1 MKNQE
6 ISNLQKMLIMKLEL
20 TLESIDRINHE
31 YKKEFFLRFNEIE
44 PRKFT
49 NFKRYFQ
56 KYFNWK
62 KLYSNITVP
71 FHWFSLQSWI
81 KREITLWWYNRSKY
95 TFSKKPI
102 TDIWVF
108 RVFVYTIEKFI
119 VTSMIE
125 YFKENKD
132 VVVFINTYNYMLQWI
147 KLANLE
153 WIDKKWG
160 SNIEYENYLW
170 KWKRI
175 QNLYIWSIDWIIE
188 MFERMWSVENLK
200 NQYIRD
206 YKILITYLRLLPK
219 YLPNK
224 SNHRRKNIH
233 NKINELLNYLNEK
246 LWIK

>member
-20 TLESIDRINHE
+20 TLESIDKIY
-31 YKKEFFLRFNEIE
+31 YKYNKEFFSRFNEKE

-49 NFKRYFQ
+49 NFKRYF
-56 KYFNWK
+56 KIYFNWK

-81 KREITLWWYNRSKY
+81 QREITLWWYNSSKY

-102 TDIWVF
+102 TDIWIF

-125 YFKENKD
+125 YFKENKN
-132 VVVFINTYNYMLQWI
+132 VVVFTDTYNYMLQWI

-153 WIDKKWG
+153 WIDNWWDH
-160 SNIEYENYLW
+160 NIEYERYLW

-175 QNLYIWSIDWIIE
+175 QNLYIRSIDWIIE
-188 MFERMWSVENLK
+188 MFDRMWSVEDLK
-200 NQYIRD
+200 NQYIKD

-224 SNHRRKNIH
+224 SNYRRKNIH
-233 NKINELLNYLNEK
+233 NKIDELLNYLNEK